1 MEPRRK
7 AVLLGRSNISFEKR
21 QREREKKKKREA
33 KAQARAE
40 RKAAKEARKDL
51 PEPVITLD
59 EYGNVVETMP
69 EGYVPSDESA
79 DEGGSESS
87 SSDESPTPPAE

>member
-1 MEPRRK
+1 M
-7 AVLLGRSNISFEKR
+7 GRSSISFEKR

-33 KAQARAE
+33 KEQARAE
-40 RKAAKEARKDL
+40 RKAAKEARKDM

-69 EGYVPSDESA
+69 EGYVPPDRNAAEA
-79 DEGGSESS
+79 GSESPGS
-87 SSDESPTPPAE
+87 E